1 MQVDPIAK
9 DLIKKLLVQDRLKRL
24 GNLKNG
30 AGNEKLIFTK
40 KSTKKQTSKF
50 LYTS

>member
-9 DLIKKLLVQDRLKRL
+9 DLIKKLLVQDRMKRL

-30 AGNEKLIFTK
+30 AGNAEFVIFVMVIL
-40 KSTKKQTSKF
+40 
-50 LYTS
+50 LY